1 MSVAR
6 AAQHCFTRAHCRV
19 YRATGGALGAHVHG
33 APVLLMR
40 TTGRR
45 SGIRRETPLLYFEN
59 DDGVVVVASNGGAP
73 RHPWWFVNL
82 TADPS
87 VEIQV
92 RGEVR
97 RMRARA
103 TSGDERAS
111 LWELVTSHYPGYE
124 SYQERTTREI

>member
-1 MSVAR
+1 M
-6 AAQHCFTRAHCRV
+6 
-19 YRATGGALGAHVHG
+19 
-33 APVLLMR
+33 
-40 TTGRR
+40 
-45 SGIRRETPLLYFEN
+45 
-59 DDGVVVVASNGGAP
+59 
-73 RHPWWFVNL
+73 NL

-124 SYQERTTREI
+124 SYQERTTREIPVVVLDPA